1 MHVNIHGRDFL
12 CRLSLLAQSGFIFTF
27 SLFLFN
33 VLTFPFPDQSLPKKN
48 FADILC
54 KKLFCRKAPRTTC
67 LNLGEASAFK

>member
-1 MHVNIHGRDFL
+1 MDEIFCADFL
-12 CRLSLLAQSGFIFTF
+12 LLAQSGFIFTSF

-54 KKLFCRKAPRTTC
+54 KKLFCKKAPRTTR